1 MSMREPEF
9 QQKVAL
15 TALQRKFYKTAAHP
29 VPPAAVNAELTA
41 ISTALASDPSLHDQT
56 IETPPAALRIG
67 PSQTGFTNDILHLV
81 NKAKGGNLTKAAMI
95 SAIDGVAGVLAPPGV
110 VDVPQVM
117 GRRPAWIGP
126 ALHQRQL
133 GRHADRLRL
142 PVEARRDQR
151 RDQFGELHDAGWR
164 RRLRRRVHR
173 HRDQRHR
180 LDARPTQQPDRRD
193 VAG

>member
-15 TALQRKFYKTAAHP
+15 TALQRKFHKTAAHP

-67 PSQTGFTNDILHLV
+67 HDQTSFTNDILHIV

-95 SAIDGVAGVLAPPGV
+95 SAIDGVAGVLAPPRR
-110 VDVPQVM
+110 D
-117 GRRPAWIGP
+117 RRPPSDRREAERLSP
-126 ALHQRQL
+126 HLHPRQL
-133 GRHADRLRL
+133 DRHADEQGL
-142 PVEARRDQR
+142 PMEARVVDQC
-151 RDQFGELHDAGWR
+151 
-164 RRLRRRVHR
+164 R
-173 HRDQRHR
+173 HHS
-180 LDARPTQQPDRRD
+180 PTYTTVLADHGSGIGCIVTATNATGSTPAPLSNQI
-193 VAG
+193 VVT

>member
-15 TALQRKFYKTAAHP
+15 TALQRKFYKTTAHP
-29 VPPAAVNAELTA
+29 TPPAAVNAELTA

-67 PSQTGFTNDILHLV
+67 PSQTGFTNDILHIV

-110 VDVPQVM
+110 VDIPHVTGSKPNGSVLHCTNGNWVGTPTGYAYQWKRGATSV
-117 GRRPAWIGP
+117 GTNSANYTTQAGDVGSGVGCIVTATNATGSTPAPLSNQI
-126 ALHQRQL
+126 
-133 GRHADRLRL
+133 
-142 PVEARRDQR
+142 V
-151 RDQFGELHDAGWR
+151 
-164 RRLRRRVHR
+164 V
-173 HRDQRHR
+173 
-180 LDARPTQQPDRRD
+180 T
-193 VAG
+193 